1 MKKIFGNLYVFSK
14 LALSLTLLVCLIGT
28 LYVIYVNYQKES
40 TMSQNELNLER
51 ELRNNVIKNSEL
63 IELIAEE
70 IKLNKVVLADIK
82 KNIISMSKEDKSE
95 DISILNQNIKSLNK
109 NFETL
114 SNEIQILKGNEI
126 IVQSNK
132 EKEQPAIINSSKN
145 EIIDLILIK
154 FENNIPFDKELEYLT
169 SIIGSK
175 KNTNIEKIL
184 IISNNSF
191 KGHEYLKNKFNE
203 EVNYHLKKTINKKPE
218 SFFSKIIL
226 PYLEVSPTSE
236 NIITS
241 DLILKIKEIDSY
253 LENRNLEKAFKNL
266 KTIKNYENI
275 FKLSSIEID
284 KYLKFKSELYELR

>member
-1 MKKIFGNLYVFSK
+1 
-14 LALSLTLLVCLIGT
+14 
-28 LYVIYVNYQKES
+28 
-40 TMSQNELNLER
+40 
-51 ELRNNVIKNSEL
+51 
-63 IELIAEE
+63 
-70 IKLNKVVLADIK
+70 
-82 KNIISMSKEDKSE
+82 MSKEDKSE

-132 EKEQPAIINSSKN
+132 EKDQPAIINSSKN

-154 FENNIPFDKELEYLT
+154 FENNITFDKELEYLT

-203 EVNYHLKKTINKKPE
+203 EVNYYLKKTINKKPE

-236 NIITS
+236 NIITN
-241 DLILKIKEIDSY
+241 DLILKIKKINSY
-253 LENRNLEKAFKNL
+253 LENRNLEKAFKKL

-275 FKLSSIEID
+275 FKLSSLEID
-284 KYLKFKSELYELR
+284 KYLNFKSELYELR